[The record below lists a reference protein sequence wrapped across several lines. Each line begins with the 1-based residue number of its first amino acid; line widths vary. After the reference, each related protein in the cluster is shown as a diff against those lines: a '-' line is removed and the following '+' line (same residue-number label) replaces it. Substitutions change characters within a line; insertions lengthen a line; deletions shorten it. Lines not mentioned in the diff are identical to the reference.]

1 MNETDFLIYEMYFV
15 DGMKESEIAESM
27 GLSLSTVH
35 EVLAALEDMLADKEE
50 EDDERQIMSNGF

>member
-27 GLSLSTVH
+27 GLSVAVVH

-50 EDDERQIMSNGF
+50 E

>member
-50 EDDERQIMSNGF
+50 E